1 MKLIG
6 QISEDEV
13 ISEFLMG
20 EVNSSRFGKNIIN
33 NLKKDKK
40 PKKIIIKPNL
50 KNKKE
55 NLSRK
60 KLLGKIRGFGKNK
73 KIFENFPKEIIWNKA
88 IFDKKELK
96 KVRYIDYSY
105 WNELSNK
112 SRLPIEAVKKISK
125 GEKAYD
131 VSNDGF
137 FEILSVIKQKKK
149 FPKMIFVAKN
159 KKSRIVVLEGHARL
173 TAYFL
178 ASRYIPKEMEVII
191 GFSEKIINWD
201 LY

>member
-1 MKLIG
+1 MKIIK
-6 QISEDEV
+6 QIFEDEV
-13 ISEFLMG
+13 IAEFLKG
-20 EVNSSRFGKNIIN
+20 EINSSRFEKNILD
-33 NLKKDKK
+33 NLKRDKK
-40 PKKIIIKPNL
+40 SKRILLNPNL
-50 KNKKE
+50 ENKNE
-55 NLSRK
+55 NLYRK

-73 KIFENFPKEIIWNKA
+73 EIFENFPKDIIWVKS
-88 IFDKKELK
+88 IFDKKELE
-96 KVRYIDYSY
+96 KVKYINYSY
-105 WNELSNK
+105 WNEISNK

-125 GEKAYD
+125 GEKVYD

-149 FPKMIFVAKN
+149 FPKMIFVVKN

-178 ASRYIPKEMEVII
+178 APKYIPKEMEVII
-191 GFSEKIINWD
+191 GFSEKITNWD

>member
-1 MKLIG
+1 MKIIG

-112 SRLPIEAVKKISK
+112 SRLPIEAAKKIGK

-178 ASRYIPKEMEVII
+178 EPKFIPKKLKVII
-191 GFSEKIINWD
+191 GYSEKIINWS